1 MKQIDNV
8 INYLPKDIKNVIE
21 THSDKDKITEIRLRI
36 NRPLEVKFRCSCC
49 FIDKITVTKTT
60 IKEIMDKIC
69 NYSLYAYE
77 DDIKRGFITVK
88 GGNRVGICGKAV
100 IENGHV
106 TTLKNISSL
115 NIRVANEI
123 KGCGEQYIKYI
134 TDNKSICNTIIA
146 SPPGCGKTTL
156 LRDIIRLLSDG
167 YGNRGFNISVI
178 DERNEISATD
188 LGIPENDVGMRTD
201 VMINNKTEG
210 IIMALRSMAP
220 EIIAVDEIGSDKDI
234 NVLNKAITCGC
245 KILASIHAD
254 NLEEYMQK
262 NIRFF
267 KRIIILSK
275 KNGPGT
281 LEGIYNE
288 RGEQIDA

>member
-1 MKQIDNV
+1 
-8 INYLPKDIKNVIE
+8 
-21 THSDKDKITEIRLRI
+21 
-36 NRPLEVKFRCSCC
+36 
-49 FIDKITVTKTT
+49 
-60 IKEIMDKIC
+60 MDKIC

-134 TDNKSICNTIIA
+134 TDNNSICNTIIV

-167 YGNRGFNISVI
+167 YCNRGFNISVI

>member
-1 MKQIDNV
+1 MWENHTFKG
-8 INYLPKDIKNVIE
+8 YYP
-21 THSDKDKITEIRLRI
+21 S
-36 NRPLEVKFRCSCC
+36 
-49 FIDKITVTKTT
+49 FI
-60 IKEIMDKIC
+60 
-69 NYSLYAYE
+69 
-77 DDIKRGFITVK
+77 
-88 GGNRVGICGKAV
+88 
-100 IENGHV
+100 
-106 TTLKNISSL
+106 
-115 NIRVANEI
+115 
-123 KGCGEQYIKYI
+123 GC
-134 TDNKSICNTIIA
+134 
-146 SPPGCGKTTL
+146 
-156 LRDIIRLLSDG
+156 

-262 NIRFF
+262 NIQFF